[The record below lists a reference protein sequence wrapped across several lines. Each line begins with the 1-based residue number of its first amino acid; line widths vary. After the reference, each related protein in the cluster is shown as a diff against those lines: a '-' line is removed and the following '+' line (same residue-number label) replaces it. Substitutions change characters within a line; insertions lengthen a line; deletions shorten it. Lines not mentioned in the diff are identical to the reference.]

1 MYSGQQSTAH
11 EFFIPLCTYEA
22 PPFLHCPWLPLA
34 GMYDLIKNSDCSSGH
49 HKNNSYD
56 MEVV

>member
-1 MYSGQQSTAH
+1 MN
-11 EFFIPLCTYEA
+11 FIPLCTYEA
-22 PPFLHCPWLPLA
+22 PPFLHCPGLPLA